1 MHKLRRPTSV
11 DPLHSSIENEKRSLF
26 QYIHFTMK
34 WRKNHS
40 NEDSNKKRNNN
51 TNKSIITNCLM
62 TIIMWRMQQKEFR
75 SSSQMQRMI
84 I

>member
-1 MHKLRRPTSV
+1 
-11 DPLHSSIENEKRSLF
+11 
-26 QYIHFTMK
+26 MK

-51 TNKSIITNCLM
+51 TNKSIKTNCLM